1 MPSCEQKVKLRPANK
16 KEVLLLIFISF
27 PRWKVK
33 LFQDLK
39 NIYENTVKKK
49 NHYTA
54 FYLYFLKN
62 SECILHIMGKHLLIS
77 VNWENKS
84 CVCFFSS
91 QINELPGVQSRK
103 AMRVLSV
110 RCWQNS
116 FHETIWFLQEASC
129 LLKITTSFLEI
140 TQYKL
145 NKALLAI
152 TLVQRKT

>member
-1 MPSCEQKVKLRPANK
+1 MKSK
-16 KEVLLLIFISF
+16 IISRF
-27 PRWKVK
+27 KIYIWK
-33 LFQDLK
+33 
-39 NIYENTVKKK
+39 YCKKK
-49 NHYTA
+49 IHYTA